1 MSSISQ
7 LTFRKIAKLAMLA
20 PKEVRE
26 HVAVLVSAGF
36 LHQQEIPRSADRN
49 SSRSFFLWYVSRTLC
64 YQGLIARFYDT
75 LVNMNIRQKEE
86 SLNNRALIRRSERRD
101 VRENLGL
108 LEQGDRDA
116 LAELMWRSDSLA
128 TAQERIDS
136 DILVLET
143 LPSLL

>member
-1 MSSISQ
+1 
-7 LTFRKIAKLAMLA
+7 MLA

-26 HVAVLVSAGF
+26 NVAVLVSAGF
-36 LHQQEIPRSADRN
+36 LHQQEVPRSADRN

-64 YQGLIARFYDT
+64 YQNLIARFYDT

-143 LPSLL
+143 FPSLL